1 MASPAGLLLVLVVDG
16 LLISWCS
23 LGVSGSLLM
32 ISCCRGGLVVVS
44 CWSLCGL
51 LVIGLP
57 AGSQAFSLPSY
68 FEVPL
73 SASPEPPIRGLVEG
87 LQ

>member
-16 LLISWCS
+16 LHGVLW
-23 LGVSGSLLM
+23 VSGSLLM

-73 SASPEPPIRGLVEG
+73 SASPEPPIRGLV
-87 LQ
+87 